1 MVHCWWTWVT
11 GHVFIY
17 SIWQDNIRNLAMKEF
32 PLTRFFLVSLL
43 GKILNDESPLKE
55 YHIVEPNFVV
65 VMVTKVR
72 MNLAQFP
79 FFCLLLFSVKIL
91 DITWLHYVVSHF
103 WISLKWNWRDICKR
117 NMRIFLLYI
126 LFSIYILHSVSALK
140 GSRKSY
146 VCLHP

>member
-1 MVHCWWTWVT
+1 
-11 GHVFIY
+11 
-17 SIWQDNIRNLAMKEF
+17 MKEF

-72 MNLAQFP
+72 MNLGQFP

-91 DITWLHYVVSHF
+91 DIT
-103 WISLKWNWRDICKR
+103 
-117 NMRIFLLYI
+117 
-126 LFSIYILHSVSALK
+126 
-140 GSRKSY
+140 
-146 VCLHP
+146 